1 MVDSRKKDREID
13 PIVYVYDGVVLR
25 YPSWTTEE
33 VGRHDFMGSRDDHEW
48 RMGNEYILP
57 GKHAMIVERIRAGA
71 EGHTRRD
78 CVLIRSGK
86 RSRGQMNSMSER
98 RAGQV
103 LALFTSR
110 QGMDNSVMKLAYV
123 SLFETM
129 KGPDPSSGLYL
140 LRRSKK
146 FAVIDIKDIERGVHL
161 IPKFGHQ
168 VGATEGIKRSVD
180 VEQMRIR
187 TEAETAHAGI
197 GGSAV
202 TVTTWLD
209 VMPHYEEFWLNIWID
224 NHLYKTIW

>member
-1 MVDSRKKDREID
+1 
-13 PIVYVYDGVVLR
+13 
-25 YPSWTTEE
+25 
-33 VGRHDFMGSRDDHEW
+33 
-48 RMGNEYILP
+48 
-57 GKHAMIVERIRAGA
+57 
-71 EGHTRRD
+71 
-78 CVLIRSGK
+78 
-86 RSRGQMNSMSER
+86 MNSMSER

-129 KGPDPSSGLYL
+129 RGLDRNSGLYL
-140 LRRSKK
+140 LRRTKK

-161 IPKFGHQ
+161 ILKFGHQ

-202 TVTTWLD
+202 TGTNWLD
-209 VMPHYEEFWLNIWID
+209 VMPHYEEFLLNIWID
-224 NHLYKTIW
+224 NYLYKTIW